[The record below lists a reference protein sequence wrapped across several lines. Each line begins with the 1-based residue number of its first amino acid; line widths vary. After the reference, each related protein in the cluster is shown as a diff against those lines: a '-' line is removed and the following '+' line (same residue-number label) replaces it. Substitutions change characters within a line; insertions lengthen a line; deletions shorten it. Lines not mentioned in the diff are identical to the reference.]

1 MCSLS
6 NYCQSNILNHIFS
19 KSNFS
24 SPEIY
29 IGLLAHEPN
38 KDGTSISEPNCPSYA
53 RVLTNAS
60 FWDEAFE
67 GAIENISNITFNMA
81 CENWGKITH
90 FALFNAVT
98 GGNILAF
105 GRLSPS
111 KEINSGDISK
121 FAPGDL
127 IVCLD

>member
-1 MCSLS
+1 MCSFS
-6 NYCQSNILNHIFS
+6 NHWENSIINHIFG
-19 KSNFS
+19 KSS
-24 SPEIY
+24 YSCPEIY
-29 IGLLAHEPN
+29 IGLLTHEPN
-38 KDGTSISEPNCPSYA
+38 EDGTSVSEPECSGYA

-60 FWDEAFE
+60 SWDDAFE
-67 GAIENISNITFNMA
+67 GSIENINNITFGIA

-90 FALFNAVT
+90 FALFDAASS
-98 GGNILAF
+98 GNVLAY

-111 KEINSGDISK
+111 ININSGDIPR